1 MCYYVC
7 NWNSPIITEIKTE
20 DRMMEPK
27 IETLEQA
34 RHWIRDHEAPN
45 WERAN
50 DDLEIVGFESE
61 DEEAARLADIEYA
74 SE

>member
-1 MCYYVC
+1 
-7 NWNSPIITEIKTE
+7 
-20 DRMMEPK
+20 MMEPK

-61 DEEAARLADIEYA
+61 DEEAARLADMEYA